1 MLQESVIYRFVYSI
15 CAYFADIWP
24 ESLIARIFKR
34 IGAFFRAVFSGS
46 SIVSFITRDGSI
58 GRAYDGSLLFRLLDG
73 LLNLPQRL
81 LHPLYKKAEIVFQES
96 FLFKWLL
103 FLLDRL
109 HLLTAAFLFAALIV
123 PHQYFYNV
131 YSTVAMVALLVL
143 FFMRTVVE
151 GRTGFHTGAFNVFLV
166 FFIFCVILAEVFS
179 IMPHE
184 SLRFLAFYLTCF
196 LLVLLLI
203 GTIRTKRDMS
213 EALTV
218 ALIGMSIAG
227 VYGVYQKIIGVPVNP
242 AWVDTT
248 VNQGDLTRVWSFYYN
263 PNNFAEIILLFLPF
277 YFAAAFN
284 APGVLKKLFYLALAV
299 PPFLSLILT
308 QARSA
313 WIAFV
318 LAGFVYVF
326 LKEKRLIPLFLLLGA
341 AAVPFLPQSILHR
354 IATITNAADSS
365 AQTRLQVWQTVLPIL
380 KDYWVTGLGLGNETL
395 LRVSKN
401 YFIFVKKGAIP
412 SHSHNLYLQV
422 WIETGFPGILA
433 FLAFLLTLIKKSL
446 KALYQKAQNIYT
458 GNILIAG
465 LAALAGILVMGM
477 VEYVWF
483 YQRVMLFFWAVV
495 GIMLAALNLGE
506 EDAAQVM
513 DRDGCGSDSGR
524 KGNGTDKAGW
534 KDAEESEVEQEVAV

>member
-15 CAYFADIWP
+15 FSYFAEIGP
-24 ESLIARIFKR
+24 ESLIACILKKIGTFFKA
-34 IGAFFRAVFSGS
+34 IFSGS
-46 SIVSFITRDGSI
+46 SIVNFVMRDGSI
-58 GRAYDGSLLFRLLDG
+58 GRSYEGSLLFRIIDG

-81 LHPLYKKAEIVFQES
+81 LHPLYKKAEPVFQEN
-96 FLFKWLL
+96 FLFKWAL
-103 FLLDRL
+103 FLLDRI
-109 HLLTAAFLFAALIV
+109 HLLVAVFLFVVLIV

-131 YSTVAMVALLVL
+131 YSTIAIVALLAL
-143 FFMRTVVE
+143 YFMRTVVD
-151 GRTGFHTGAFNVFLV
+151 GKTGFHTGAFNVFLV
-166 FFIFCVILAEVFS
+166 FFIACVVFAEVFS

-196 LLVLLLI
+196 MLVLLLI
-203 GTIRTKRDMS
+203 GTIRSKRNMN
-213 EALTV
+213 EALAV
-218 ALIGMSIAG
+218 VLVGMSLAG

-277 YFAAAFN
+277 YFASAFN
-284 APGVLKKLFYLALAV
+284 TTNILKKLAYLALAA

-326 LKEKRLIPLFLLLGA
+326 FKAKRLIPVFILLGIA
-341 AAVPFLPQSILHR
+341 AIPFLPQSIMHR
-354 IATITNAADSS
+354 IATITNPEDSS
-365 AQTRLQVWQTVLPIL
+365 SQTRVQVWQTVLPIL
-380 KDYWVTGLGLGNETL
+380 KDYWFTGLGLGNETL

-401 YFIFVKKGAIP
+401 YYIFVDKGSIP

-422 WIETGFPGILA
+422 WLETGFPGILA
-433 FLAFLLTLIKKSL
+433 FLAFMLDLVKKSI
-446 KALYQKAQNIYT
+446 KALYQKLRNVYIN
-458 GNILIAG
+458 NILIAG
-465 LAALAGILVMGM
+465 LAALTGILAMGM

-495 GIMLAALNLGE
+495 GIMLAALNIGDQE
-506 EDAAQVM
+506 AAQAM
-513 DRDGCGSDSGR
+513 DGSAGKSGL
-524 KGNGTDKAGW
+524 NGQ
-534 KDAEESEVEQEVAV
+534 EEPEEEEQEVAV